1 MKLAALTFGMCA
13 TGVTLVAQF
22 APPGPVPTSAPGVS
36 AEAQKHIE
44 AARLAAGTMWE
55 GVFQPVCNGAISLAT
70 PPAPRAGGAAPA
82 AAAPPANPPGGNAAP
97 AGGGTVAGAP
107 ASAGAARGAA
117 PRGGGRAGGAPATPA
132 RETWYA
138 EPQKVFDNLYF
149 VGQTEYSAW
158 AITTSQGII
167 LLDAI
172 YDYSV
177 EAEVDE
183 GLRKLGLNP
192 ADIKYVIVSHGHL
205 DHAGGA
211 KYLQDKYGSKLIMSA
226 ADYDLL
232 DQQNPSWKPKRD
244 MVATDGMKLTLGDF
258 MMTLYLTPGHTEGT
272 ISTIFPV
279 RDGSAQ
285 HVVATWGGTLFNF
298 GRNRPRLQSYA
309 HQAERFKQIATKAGA
324 DVMLSNHTVYDGSKT
339 KLPAVKARK
348 PGDKQHPYVIG
359 NDAVRRYLTVV
370 GECANAAV
378 EIVPAQ

>member
-1 MKLAALTFGMCA
+1 MSRRAVGIATAVAVAVCGGVSRAQTALAPAVEQHIAAARVAAGAEHAGLFEAVCGA
-13 TGVTLVAQF
+13 TRTVIAQAASGRGVT
-22 APPGPVPTSAPGVS
+22 PPGPSVG
-36 AEAQKHIE
+36 
-44 AARLAAGTMWE
+44 
-55 GVFQPVCNGAISLAT
+55 T
-70 PPAPRAGGAAPA
+70 PPPPPPRD
-82 AAAPPANPPGGNAAP
+82 
-97 AGGGTVAGAP
+97 
-107 ASAGAARGAA
+107 
-117 PRGGGRAGGAPATPA
+117 
-132 RETWYA
+132 TWHA
-138 EPQKVFDNLYF
+138 EPVKVFDNLYF

-172 YDYSV
+172 YDYSI

-211 KYLQDKYGSKLIMSA
+211 KFLQEKHGARLIMSA

-258 MMTLYLTPGHTEGT
+258 TMTLYVTPGHTEGT

-279 RDGSAQ
+279 RDGNAK
-285 HVVATWGGTLFNF
+285 HIVATWGGTAFNF
-298 GRNRPRLQSYA
+298 GPNRPRLISYA
-309 HQAERFKQIATKAGA
+309 QQAERFRDIATKAGA
-324 DVMLSNHTVYDGSKT
+324 DILLSNHTNFDGSKA
-339 KLPAVKARK
+339 KLPALKTRK
-348 PGDKQHPYVIG
+348 PGEPNPYVVG
-359 NDAVRRYLTVV
+359 ADGVRRYLTTA
-370 GECANAAV
+370 GECAKAAV

>member
-1 MKLAALTFGMCA
+1 MKQLAALTFGIGA
-13 TGVTLVAQF
+13 TGATLLGQF

-36 AEAQKHIE
+36 AEAQTHIE

-70 PPAPRAGGAAPA
+70 PPAPRAGGAAPGG
-82 AAAPPANPPGGNAAP
+82 AAPAATAPGGNAIP
-97 AGGGTVAGAP
+97 AGGG
-107 ASAGAARGAA
+107 AARGGA
-117 PRGGGRAGGAPATPA
+117 PRGGGRASGASTTPA

-138 EPQKVFDNLYF
+138 DPQKVFDNLYF

-244 MVATDGMKLTLGDF
+244 MVATDGMKVTLGDF
-258 MMTLYLTPGHTEGT
+258 TMTLYLTPGHTEGT

-279 RDGSAQ
+279 RDGSGK

-309 HQAERFKQIATKAGA
+309 QQAERFKEIATKAGA

-348 PGDKQHPYVIG
+348 PGDRQHPYVIG
-359 NDAVRRYLTVV
+359 TDAVRRYLTVV

-378 EIVPAQ
+378 EIVPPQ